1 MPRLVH
7 PSRLV
12 CLLAALAAVLATAGI
27 GAGTAA
33 AKQPSCAEQVVN
45 DWYDNGRVDNKIY
58 SLACYRD
65 AIKSLPVDVID
76 YSNAKEEIG
85 RALAYAIK
93 GKPDPGPKPT
103 TTTTGTGTTATTTT
117 RTTTTATTTTG
128 TGTGTGKT
136 GTGTTGTGTT
146 GTGKTG
152 TGKTST
158 ATEATVDTSGPSSVP
173 IPLIV
178 LGGLAVLLLAAGSA
192 GYLARRA
199 NAGKSDDD
207 GTPPA
212 SA

>member
-33 AKQPSCAEQVVN
+33 AKQPSCAKQVVN

-93 GKPDPGPKPT
+93 GKPDPGPTT